1 MTVNFV
7 HDTTAQ
13 LSWCAKI
20 AVISMMTSMMVHFF
34 PLDLWKLRI
43 KMDQWHGFLCVVASL
58 VLQRM
63 PWKTETRV
71 THSVLIYWGRD
82 KMADILLTI
91 FSLFSLFFLH
101 ENLYFDSN
109 FSEVCSLGSDTCAS
123 HVWRLTE
130 AIHVNQW
137 CLSLLTRA
145 SFSLSGY
152 TTQNNRSQKFVTY
165 SMHIVD
171 WCDPRSHTVWLKKP
185 KKTA

>member
-1 MTVNFV
+1 MTRQHSCRDVQKLQWSLWWP
-7 HDTTAQ
+7 AWW
-13 LSWCAKI
+13 SI
-20 AVISMMTSMMVHFF
+20 FF

-43 KMDQWHGFLCVVASL
+43 KMDQWNGFLCVVASL

-82 KMADILLTI
+82 KMAAVLLTI

-152 TTQNNRSQKFVTY
+152 TTWWRHQMETFS
-165 SMHIVD
+165 
-171 WCDPRSHTVWLKKP
+171 
-185 KKTA
+185 A